1 METTTRHSCNPRQP
15 GKPLPFG
22 KHAPVGECPR
32 CDELAAGAEP
42 RTGWGS
48 SRAQQDA
55 ARTLD
60 IRAHF
65 AGQRHLSGGCGP
77 VCTYGDW

>member
-1 METTTRHSCNPRQP
+1 METTARHDCNPSQP

-22 KHAPVGECPR
+22 KRAPAGDCPR
-32 CDELAAGAEP
+32 CDELAAGAKP
-42 RTGWGS
+42 RTGWGR

-55 ARTLD
+55 ARVID

-65 AGQRHLSGGCGP
+65 ASEKHRTGGCGP